1 MTNATAQTSYDKAEQ
16 YLKSQEYS
24 MVEWIAEGLGV
35 ATEYK
40 DSMATTVKP
49 LCKSELVEALVKH
62 RCDGE
67 IVSEKVLRFL
77 TEDAGEMTVKELKA
91 ECKKLGIKTTKKSY
105 NTATVK
111 MNKSRLIMSILQTS
125 DYSLYF

>member
-1 MTNATAQTSYDKAEQ
+1 MTNATAQTGYDKAEQ
-16 YLKSQEYS
+16 YLKSEDYG

-35 ATEYK
+35 STTYT
-40 DSMATTVKP
+40 DSMATTIKP
-49 LCKSELVEALVKH
+49 LNKSELVEALVKH
-62 RCDGE
+62 RCNGE

-91 ECKKLGIKTTKKSY
+91 ECKKLGIKTSKKSY
-105 NTATVK
+105 SAAIVK
-111 MNKSRLIMSILQTS
+111 MNKSQLIDSILKTS